1 MRLNHTRDRLLRGDT
16 VFGCAMQFYRST
28 EIPRAFA
35 AAGFDYI
42 FVDLEH
48 GGFDLETAQD
58 IIAASVDA
66 GLTPLVRVSELM
78 YSLIARVLDVGAQG
92 IILPRVECPSTLEE
106 AISWTKYPPEGK
118 RGFGFLAPLL
128 DYERRSVAEIM
139 EHLNQTTLVVVQ
151 FETRAA
157 MERCDE
163 LLAVKGM
170 DVALVG
176 PTDLSISLGI
186 PGEFEHPLLV
196 DTVLHF
202 IEKCT
207 QHGVVPGIQCRNVA
221 QARFWAQRGIRLV
234 GAGSEQSL
242 LLEKCSE
249 AVKELRSSVTL
260 SGVTTEKR

>member
-1 MRLNHTRDRLLRGDT
+1 MRANHTRDRLLQGET

-35 AAGFDYI
+35 AAGFDYV

-58 IIAASVDA
+58 IIAASVTA
-66 GLTPLVRVSELM
+66 GLTPLVRVSELT

-106 AISWTKYPPEGK
+106 AIEWTKYPPQGK

-151 FETRAA
+151 FETRTA
-157 MERCDE
+157 MERCDD

-170 DVALVG
+170 DVALIG

-186 PGEFEHPLLV
+186 PGQFEHPLLV
-196 DTVLHF
+196 DTVLRF
-202 IEKCT
+202 VDQCN
-207 QHGVVPGIQCRNVA
+207 QHHVVPGIQCRNVA
-221 QARFWAQRGIRLV
+221 QARFWAERGIRLV

-242 LLEKCSE
+242 LLEKCADVVS
-249 AVKELRSSVTL
+249 ELRSSLTL
-260 SGVTTEKR
+260 SGVESRKQ